1 MAWLYLGLGANL
13 GQREKTLQRSI
24 ERIQETIG
32 PIVARSSF
40 HYSEPWGFS
49 SENAFLNACLIVET
63 DLDARA
69 CLRLTQNIEKE
80 LGRTMKTENAQYY
93 DRLIDIDI
101 LFYDNLIL
109 NEKDLTIPHPLLH
122 LREFVLKPLNEIAG
136 NFKHPVLQKS
146 IAELLALLT

>member
-13 GQREKTLQRSI
+13 GQREKTLQRAI
-24 ERIQETIG
+24 ERIQESVG
-32 PIVARSSF
+32 PIVAQSAF
-40 HYSEPWGFS
+40 YHSEPWGFS

-80 LGRTMKTENAQYY
+80 LGRTMKTENAQYH

-122 LREFVLKPLNEIAG
+122 QREFVLKPLNEIAG
-136 NFKHPVLQKS
+136 NFKHPILQKS
-146 IAELLALLT
+146 VAELLALLT

>member
-13 GQREKTLQRSI
+13 GQREKTLQRAI

-49 SENAFLNACLIVET
+49 SENTFLNACLIAET

-80 LGRTMKTENAQYY
+80 LGRTMKTENAQYH

-122 LREFVLKPLNEIAG
+122 KREFVLKPLSEIAAD
-136 NFKHPVLQKS
+136 FKHPILQKS
-146 IAELLALLT
+146 VAELLAILT

>member
-13 GQREKTLQRSI
+13 GQREKTLQRAI

-32 PIVARSSF
+32 PIVARSAF
-40 HYSEPWGFS
+40 YHSEPWGVS
-49 SENAFLNACLIVET
+49 SANTFLNACLIVET

-80 LGRTMKTENAQYY
+80 LGRTMKTENAQYH

-122 LREFVLKPLNEIAG
+122 KREFVLKPLSEIAAD
-136 NFKHPVLQKS
+136 FKHPVLQKS
-146 IAELLALLT
+146 VAELLAILT

>member
-13 GQREKTLQRSI
+13 GQREKTLQRAI

-49 SENAFLNACLIVET
+49 SDNAFLNACLIAET

-69 CLRLTQNIEKE
+69 CLHLTQNIEKE
-80 LGRTMKTENAQYY
+80 LGRTMKTENAQYH

-122 LREFVLKPLNEIAG
+122 KREFVLKPLNEIAG
-136 NFKHPVLQKS
+136 NFKHPILQKS
-146 IAELLALLT
+146 VAELLAILT

>member
-13 GQREKTLQRSI
+13 GQREKTLQRAI

-49 SENAFLNACLIVET
+49 SDNAFLNACLIVET

-80 LGRTMKTENAQYY
+80 LGRTMKTENAQYH

-122 LREFVLKPLNEIAG
+122 KREFVLKPLSEIAAD
-136 NFKHPVLQKS
+136 FKHPVLQKS
-146 IAELLALLT
+146 VAELLALLT

>member
-13 GQREKTLQRSI
+13 GQREKTLQRAI

-49 SENAFLNACLIVET
+49 SENAFLNACLITET

-80 LGRTMKTENAQYY
+80 LGRTMKTENAQYH

-122 LREFVLKPLNEIAG
+122 QREFVLKPLNEIAG
-136 NFKHPVLQKS
+136 DFKHPILHKS
-146 IAELLALLT
+146 ITELLVLLT

>member
-13 GQREKTLQRSI
+13 GQREKTLQRAI

-49 SENAFLNACLIVET
+49 SKNAFLNACLIVET

-80 LGRTMKTENAQYY
+80 LGRTMKTKNAQYH

-136 NFKHPVLQKS
+136 NFKHPILHKS
-146 IAELLALLT
+146 ITELLVLLT

>member
-13 GQREKTLQRSI
+13 GQREKTLQRAI

-32 PIVARSSF
+32 PIVARSAF
-40 HYSEPWGFS
+40 YHSEPWGFS
-49 SENAFLNACLIVET
+49 SENTFLNACLIVET

-80 LGRTMKTENAQYY
+80 LGRTMKTENAQYH

-122 LREFVLKPLNEIAG
+122 KREFVLKPLSEIAAD
-136 NFKHPVLQKS
+136 FKHPVLQKS
-146 IAELLALLT
+146 VAELLAILT

>member
-13 GQREKTLQRSI
+13 GQREKTLQRAI

-49 SENAFLNACLIVET
+49 SDNAFLNACLIVET

-80 LGRTMKTENAQYY
+80 LGRTMKTENAQYH

-122 LREFVLKPLNEIAG
+122 QREFVLKPLNEIAG
-136 NFKHPVLQKS
+136 NFKHPILQKS

>member
-13 GQREKTLQRSI
+13 GQREKTLQRAI

-49 SENAFLNACLIVET
+49 SENDFLNACLIVET

-80 LGRTMKTENAQYY
+80 LGRTMKTENAQYH

-122 LREFVLKPLNEIAG
+122 QREFVLKPLNEIAG
-136 NFKHPVLQKS
+136 NFKHPILQKS

>member
-13 GQREKTLQRSI
+13 GQREKTLQRAI

-49 SENAFLNACLIVET
+49 SDNAFLNACLIAET
-63 DLDARA
+63 DLDART

-80 LGRTMKTENAQYY
+80 LGRTMKTENAQYH

-122 LREFVLKPLNEIAG
+122 QREFVLKPLNEIAG
-136 NFKHPVLQKS
+136 NFKHPILQKS
-146 IAELLALLT
+146 ITELLALLT

>member
-13 GQREKTLQRSI
+13 GQREKTLQRAI

-80 LGRTMKTENAQYY
+80 LGRTMKTENAQYH

-109 NEKDLTIPHPLLH
+109 NEKDLKIPHPLLH
-122 LREFVLKPLNEIAG
+122 QREFVLKPLNEIAG
-136 NFKHPVLQKS
+136 DFKHPILQKS